1 MKNIRA
7 IAYKEFLHIV
17 RDRRTIMLI
26 VMMPIIQLM
35 IYGYAINMDVKHLAT
50 AVYDEDRTYLSRRLI
65 DAFQSSGYFDVVK
78 TAGSHQELYRSIDR
92 GKAKAGLLI
101 PPDFTRDVL
110 SGRGASV

>member
-78 TAGSHQELYRSIDR
+78 TAGSHRSFIVPLTA
-92 GKAKAGLLI
+92 AK
-101 PPDFTRDVL
+101 PRRDF
-110 SGRGASV
+110 